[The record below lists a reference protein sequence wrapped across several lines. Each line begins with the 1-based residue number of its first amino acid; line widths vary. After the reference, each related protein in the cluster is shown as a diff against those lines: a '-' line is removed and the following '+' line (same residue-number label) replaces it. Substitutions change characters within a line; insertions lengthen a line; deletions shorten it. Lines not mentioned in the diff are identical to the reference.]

1 VNAGT
6 STYPLDVSAAL
17 TSDGKFLTLAVVNPT
32 ELAHELE
39 LSIKGVDLRGKGRR
53 WHMTG
58 PSLEAMT
65 GLTRHEVQV
74 VEMPVGEVPK
84 TLQVAPISIDVYELE
99 RR

>member
-1 VNAGT
+1 M
-6 STYPLDVSAAL
+6 SASL

-32 ELAHELE
+32 ESAQNLDLAIK
-39 LSIKGVDLRGKGRR
+39 SIDLRGRGRR

-58 PSLEAMT
+58 PAIDAMT

-74 VEMPVGEVPK
+74 VETPVGEVPK
-84 TLQVAPISIDVYELE
+84 MLQVAPITIDLYEFE